1 VEQKLLAEVCKFY
14 LESRYMQTYQHI
26 RMCLRRYFVGSLVG
40 KFLICVV
47 FGLLPL
53 VATFIVTVPD
63 ASAHTG
69 ITCSEGERAYIVVG
83 GDTLSRI
90 GDRYGTSWSALASDN
105 DIANPNLIYASQ
117 TLCIPV
123 HGAARS
129 VPKQVQNSSA
139 RTYSTP
145 TRPKNVTTYVTPQ
158 PTPASSGSIEAMIN
172 QAFGSYGPGA
182 INVARCESG
191 LNPDAYNASGAAGLF
206 QIMPSTWA
214 RTSEAGQSPFN
225 AAANIAAAHEIF
237 VRDGYSWR
245 EWTCQP

>member
-1 VEQKLLAEVCKFY
+1 
-14 LESRYMQTYQHI
+14 
-26 RMCLRRYFVGSLVG
+26 MCLRRYLVGSLVG
-40 KFLICVV
+40 KFLICGVL
-47 FGLLPL
+47 GLLPL
-53 VATFIVTVPD
+53 VAIFIVTSHD
-63 ASAHTG
+63 ASAHTRT
-69 ITCSEGERAYIVVG
+69 TCSQSEHTYIVVG
-83 GDTLSRI
+83 GDTLSGI
-90 GDRYGTSWSALASDN
+90 GNRYSTSWSALASDN
-105 DIANPNLIYASQ
+105 QIVNPNLIYTSQ

-145 TRPKNVTTYVTPQ
+145 TRPKSVTTSVTPQ
-158 PTPASSGSIEAMIN
+158 PVSASSGSIEDMIN

-191 LNPDAYNASGAAGLF
+191 LNPNAYNPSGAAGLF

-214 RTSEAGQSPFN
+214 GTSEAGQSPFN

>member
-1 VEQKLLAEVCKFY
+1 
-14 LESRYMQTYQHI
+14 
-26 RMCLRRYFVGSLVG
+26 MCLRQYLVGSLVG

-47 FGLLPL
+47 LGVVPL
-53 VATFIVTVPD
+53 VTILIVTALN
-63 ASAHTG
+63 ASAHSST
-69 ITCSEGERAYIVVG
+69 TCSAGERTYIVMG
-83 GDTLSRI
+83 GDTLSGI
-90 GDRYGTSWSALASDN
+90 GGRYGTGWSALASDN
-105 DIANPNLIYASQ
+105 RIVNPNLIYTGQ

-139 RTYSTP
+139 ATYTHPTP
-145 TRPKNVTTYVTPQ
+145 QLTVTP
-158 PTPASSGSIEAMIN
+158 PVTATPQSVPSGGSIEAMIDSV
-172 QAFGSYGPGA
+172 FGSYGPGA

-191 LNPDAYNASGAAGLF
+191 LNPDAYNPSGASGLF

-214 RTSEAGQSPFN
+214 STSEAGQSPFN

>member
-1 VEQKLLAEVCKFY
+1 
-14 LESRYMQTYQHI
+14 
-26 RMCLRRYFVGSLVG
+26 MCLRQYLVGSLVG

-47 FGLLPL
+47 LGLLPL
-53 VATFIVTVPD
+53 VAILIATAPG
-63 ASAHTG
+63 ASAHTH
-69 ITCSEGERAYIVVG
+69 ITCSGNERTYLVVG

-90 GDRYGTSWSALASDN
+90 GDRYGTGWSALASDN
-105 DIANPNLIYASQ
+105 HIVNPNLIYSGQ

-139 RTYSTP
+139 RTYNNPTSQKSVTP
-145 TRPKNVTTYVTPQ
+145 PVTPQ
-158 PTPASSGSIEAMIN
+158 PVPSGGSIEAMIDSVFV
-172 QAFGSYGPGA
+172 AYGPGA

-191 LNPDAYNASGAAGLF
+191 LNPNAYNPSGAAGLF

-214 RTSEAGQSPFN
+214 GTSEAGQSPFN